1 MFTGG
6 IPQHSVATT
15 DDTFSSI
22 GLSPALVETL
32 RGIGFHHPTPI
43 QVEII
48 PRALSGLDL
57 VGLAQTGSGKTGAFG
72 LPIAEKLIH
81 GRGVRGLILSPTR
94 EIALQTQSFLEVFG
108 KDHHLKTVCLIGG
121 VNIQPQIR
129 DLKDDPDIVVATPG
143 RLLDHMQRR
152 TVSVGKIE
160 HLVLD
165 EADHMLDLGFL
176 PQIAR
181 ILEELPTKRQ
191 TMMFSA
197 TMPPPIERLT
207 QRFMTDPTRIDILPP
222 GRTADG
228 LEHRLYLVGHDDR
241 LPCLKALVDEE
252 EGSMLIFLRRKID
265 AEWAFRVLSQEGHAA
280 DRIHSDR
287 SQQQRVAALQ
297 GLRSGKHRILLATDV
312 AARGID
318 IPIIHHVVNF
328 DAPETAE
335 DYIHRAGRTARGDA
349 EGIVSLIST
358 WQGKTVIKQIES
370 MLGQSLPRFTAPG
383 VEPWFERKTTIRGRK
398 MVRRRML

>member
-15 DDTFSSI
+15 EDSFSSL

-32 RGIGFHHPTPI
+32 RGIGFHYPTPI
-43 QVEII
+43 QVEVIAK
-48 PRALSGLDL
+48 ALSGIDL
-57 VGLAQTGSGKTGAFG
+57 IGLAQTGSGKTGAFG
-72 LPIAEKLIH
+72 LPLAEKLIH

-108 KDHHLKTVCLIGG
+108 KDHQLKTVCLIGG

-129 DLKDDPDIVVATPG
+129 DLKAGPDIVVATPG

-152 TVSVGKIE
+152 TLSVGKIE

-181 ILEELPTKRQ
+181 ILEELPSKRQ

-207 QRFMTDPTRIDILPP
+207 QRFMSDPVRVDILPP

-241 LPCLKALVDEE
+241 LPCLKALVSEE
-252 EGSMLIFLRRKID
+252 EGSMLVFLRRKID
-265 AEWAFRVLSQEGHAA
+265 AEWAFRVLGQEGFAA
-280 DRIHSDR
+280 ERIHSDR

-297 GLRSGKHRILLATDV
+297 GLRTAKHRILLATDV

-328 DAPETAE
+328 DVPETAE

-358 WQGKTVIKQIES
+358 WQGKSVIKQIES
-370 MLGQSLPRFTAPG
+370 MVGQSLPRWTAPG
-383 VEPWFERKTTIRGRK
+383 IEPWIERKTTIRGRK
-398 MVRRRML
+398 MIRRRML